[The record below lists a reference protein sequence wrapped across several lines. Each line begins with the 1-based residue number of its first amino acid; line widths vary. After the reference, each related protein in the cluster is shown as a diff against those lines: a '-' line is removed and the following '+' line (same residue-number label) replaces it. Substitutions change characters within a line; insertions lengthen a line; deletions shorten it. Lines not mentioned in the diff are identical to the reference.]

1 MKVAIFCTGGTKLG
15 FGHFFR
21 SRTFAKAAP
30 KGIEVLLLPVVEEQD
45 RHFFREVADVARLC
59 NNETEAMAIIRD
71 FGPEVMVFDAVS
83 CSKELFDI
91 AQQASRIIVSI
102 SPVFNHMDRVDYLF
116 TRNIHTPPIGTVRI
130 FKGFE
135 FAVFNEHCNAIP
147 DEVYAH
153 HISRPYLTI
162 GVAMGGGDAP
172 NKTLRVL
179 QAVSR
184 VNVPCTFWVLLGEGY
199 KHSYQDLVDTIRRD
213 SNHEIILA
221 KTNRSMWN
229 VLSNCTIAIL
239 AGGLTTLEAIYAG
252 LPSLNIFEKPDHL
265 VATGRQLFDLGIAE
279 DMGLFGDQALETLAE
294 RVKYLSN
301 NRDVLLSMRSN
312 SKGVVDQYGPAR
324 IYEKLVSIMKEA
336 KANV

>member
-1 MKVAIFCTGGTKLG
+1 MKLAIFCTGGTKLG

-30 KGIEVLLLPVVEEQD
+30 DGTQVVLLPVVEEQD
-45 RHFFREVADVARLC
+45 RHFFREVADVTCLC
-59 NNETEAMAIIRD
+59 SDEKEALVAIDRFLPD
-71 FGPEVMVFDAVS
+71 VMVFDAVY
-83 CSKELFDI
+83 CSDAFFAAAK
-91 AQQASRIIVSI
+91 QASRLIVSI
-102 SPVFNHMDRVDYLF
+102 SPVFNHLERVHYLF
-116 TRNIHTPPIGTVRI
+116 TRNLHTPPIANVGI

-135 FAVFNEHCNAIP
+135 FAVFNEHCDIIP
-147 DEVYAH
+147 DDVYAH
-153 HISRPYLTI
+153 HIRRPYLTI

-179 QAVSR
+179 QAISR

-199 KHSYQDLVDTIRRD
+199 RHSYQDLVDTIRRD

-279 DMGLFGDQALETLAE
+279 DMGLFGDDALQKLAD
-294 RVKYLSN
+294 RVRYLSD
-301 NRDVLLSMRSN
+301 NRDVLLSMRMN
-312 SKGVVDQYGPAR
+312 SKGMVDQLGPAR
-324 IYEKLVSIMKEA
+324 IYERIINIIKEGH
-336 KANV
+336 V